1 MLCGTFTLVLS
12 TQHSYNDVEFD
23 GDTGVMISSEE
34 VVSCSVNELFL
45 PRKLNDDAL
54 EDTEDGDEE
63 IKAFECGACI

>member
-34 VVSCSVNELFL
+34 VVVSCSMNEFFL
-45 PRKLNDDAL
+45 PKKLNDDAL
-54 EDTEDGDEE
+54 EDTDDGDEE
-63 IKAFECGACI
+63 IS